1 MTEMVQKTI
10 DYMRQKQAG
19 ESTGH
24 DWWHTKRVYDMALR
38 LGKAQSE
45 TVDMEI
51 VALGALL
58 HDIEDWKFNN
68 GDEDAGPAAAAKWL
82 ESLGAD
88 ETTVTHVKF
97 IIRDLS
103 FKGSDTGSMKSR
115 EGMIVQ
121 DADRLDAVG
130 AIGIARTFAFGGKLG
145 SEVFNPEMP
154 ARVNITGDEYKD
166 KNIKMTTVNHF
177 YEKLFK
183 LKNLYNLEEARTIGL
198 VRHAYL
204 KDFMRTLLEE
214 CGATDTQQYRL
225 LDDL

>member
-24 DWWHTKRVYDMALR
+24 DWWHTKRVYDMAVHL
-38 LGKAQSE
+38 AECQSE
-45 TVDMEI
+45 AVDIEI
-51 VALGALL
+51 VELAALL
-58 HDIEDWKFNN
+58 HDIEDWKFND

-82 ESLGAD
+82 AGLGAGE
-88 ETTVTHVKF
+88 ETINHVKH

-103 FKGSDTGSMKSR
+103 FKGSDTGSMQSL

-154 ARVNITGDEYKD
+154 ARVNISGSEYKD

-183 LKNLYNLEEARTIGL
+183 LKNLYNLPEARSVGL
-198 VRHAYL
+198 VRHNYL
-204 KDFMRTLLEE
+204 KAFMRTLLEE

-225 LDDL
+225 LDEL

>member
-10 DYMRQKQAG
+10 NYMREKQAG

-24 DWWHTKRVYDMALR
+24 DWWHTKRVYDMAIDLAER
-38 LGKAQSE
+38 QSGD
-45 TVDMEI
+45 VDMEV

-58 HDIEDWKFNN
+58 HDIEDWKFND

-88 ETTVTHVKF
+88 EATITHIKH

-103 FKGSDTGSMKSR
+103 FKGSDTGSMQSI

-154 ARVNITGDEYKD
+154 ARVNITGSEYKD

-183 LKNLYNLEEARTIGL
+183 LKNLYNLPEAQRIGL
-198 VRHAYL
+198 QRHAYL
-204 KDFMRTLLEE
+204 KTFMRTLLEE
-214 CGATDTQQYRL
+214 CNATDTQQYRL
-225 LDDL
+225 LDEL